1 MNVAISVPN
10 FNIVNS
16 TLLDS
21 KKNIITTD
29 GIFTKIIYSTPLFIM
44 NGIFFYFPITVDN
57 IINSNGRF
65 FINFNPNSKNNSL
78 IIRDISNIEEHI
90 LDFYKK
96 TNLVDKN
103 KTLLLKNQ
111 LNTGNIKVYKDTN
124 DNLTNT
130 NFTNK
135 QFILKISGIWENK
148 FDFGITYKIIV
159 AAHIDY

>member
-1 MNVAISVPN
+1 MNVAISAPN

-29 GIFTKIIYSTPLFIM
+29 GIFTKIIYSTRLFIM

-65 FINFNPNSKNNSL
+65 FINFNPNSKNNNH
-78 IIRDISNIEEHI
+78 IIRDIANIEENI
-90 LDFYKK
+90 IDFYKK
-96 TNLVDKN
+96 TNIVDKN

-135 QFILKISGIWENK
+135 QFILKISGIWENR

-159 AAHIDY
+159 ATHIDY

>member
-65 FINFNPNSKNNSL
+65 FINFNPNFKNNSL
-78 IIRDISNIEEHI
+78 IIRDISNIEENI

-111 LNTGNIKVYKDTN
+111 LNTGNIKVYKDSN

-159 AAHIDY
+159 ATHIDY